1 MSDETTTSTITQE
14 GTTWVSNLQLHLEL
28 KALRSD
34 VRLWILGAVALNQ
47 FLASVD
53 IPSSLTGAAFLGVM
67 AKGVIGVLFKG
78 GG

>member
-1 MSDETTTSTITQE
+1 MSDHDNQQHK
-14 GTTWVSNLQLHLEL
+14 WVSNRDLQLEL

-53 IPSSLTGAAFLGVM
+53 LPSSLTGAAFLGLI
-67 AKGVIGVLFKG
+67 AKGLFAAVFRG
-78 GG
+78 GS